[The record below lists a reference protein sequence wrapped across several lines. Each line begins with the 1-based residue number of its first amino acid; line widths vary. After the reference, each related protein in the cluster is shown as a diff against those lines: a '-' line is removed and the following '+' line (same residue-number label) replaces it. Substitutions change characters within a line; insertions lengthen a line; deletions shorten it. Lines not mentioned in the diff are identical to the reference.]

1 MAFPYKVNYQ
11 GKDFILGVISGNRIT
26 YNLELTIRFL
36 ESKGKFIYG
45 KKFKI
50 LKKDFTLIHKLLVYM
65 IKDDKN
71 SKEFHIDLNKGILL
85 SGPIGCG
92 KTALMNLVK
101 SIVIKRSL
109 YEVKSTRLISFEY
122 IRDGHQVISN
132 YSNTK
137 NYCFDDLGLEQNLKR
152 YGNECNIM
160 GEILLSR
167 YDLFISHKVI
177 THATTNLNSNELEEY
192 YGNRVRSRMKE
203 MFNLISFDKNTEDK
217 RL

>member
-1 MAFPYKVNYQ
+1 MASPYKVNYQ
-11 GKDFILGVISGNRIT
+11 GMDFVLGIISGNRIA

-36 ESKGKFIYG
+36 ESKGKYIYG

-65 IKDDKN
+65 IKDEKN

-101 SIVIKRSL
+101 SIVIKRNL
-109 YEVKSTRLISFEY
+109 YEVKSTRLVSFEY
-122 IRDGHQVISN
+122 IRDGHQVISS

-152 YGNECNIM
+152 YGNECNVM

-167 YDLFISHKVI
+167 YDLFISHNVI
-177 THATTNLNSNELEEY
+177 THATTNLNSNELEKY

-203 MFNLISFDKNTEDK
+203 MFNLISFDKNAEDK
-217 RL
+217 RI